1 MLLSCGG
8 MWKPSKLTTEQKE
21 ERRLEAGR
29 LLLAGGLS
37 QAEVARRMGVTPRT
51 VSGWA
56 KRLRE
61 GGLGLDA
68 LKSRPKSGRPPRLA
82 PQQWIE
88 VLDALKL
95 GAIPAGFPTERWT
108 LARVRALIQ
117 KRWGV
122 SYHAHYLSE
131 KLKSSGWSPQAPAVR
146 ARERDEELVR
156 AWLAKDWPRIKKS
169 LGVGG
174 RRSPS
179 STRRGSRS
187 GTA

>member
-1 MLLSCGG
+1 
-8 MWKPSKLTTEQKE
+8 MWKPRKLTIEQKE

-29 LLLAGGLS
+29 LLQAGELS

-51 VSGWA
+51 VSDWA
-56 KRLRE
+56 KRMRA
-61 GGLGLDA
+61 GGLGRDA
-68 LKSRPKSGRPPRLA
+68 LRSRPKSGRPPRLA

-95 GAIPAGFPTERWT
+95 GAMQAGFPTERWT
-108 LARVRALIQ
+108 LARVRTLIQ

-131 KLKSSGWSPQAPAVR
+131 KLKASGWSVQAPAVR
-146 ARERDEELVR
+146 AQERDDELVQ
-156 AWLAKDWPRIKKS
+156 AWLAKDWPRIKKN
-169 LGVGG
+169 LGDEG
-174 RRSPS
+174 RRSSS

>member
-1 MLLSCGG
+1 
-8 MWKPSKLTTEQKE
+8 MWKPSKLTVEQKE

-29 LLLAGGLS
+29 LLLAGELS

-51 VSGWA
+51 VSEWA

-61 GGLGLDA
+61 GDLGLDA
-68 LKSRPKSGRPPRLA
+68 LKSRPKSGRPPRLT
-82 PQQWIE
+82 PRQWGE
-88 VLDALKL
+88 VLDALGL
-95 GAIPAGFPTERWT
+95 GAISAGFPTERWT
-108 LARVRALIQ
+108 LARVRTLVR

-122 SYHAHYLSE
+122 TYHAHYLAE
-131 KLKSSGWSPQAPAVR
+131 RLKSLGWSPQAPAVR
-146 ARERDEELVR
+146 AKERDEELVQ

-169 LGVGG
+169 LGAGG
-174 RRSPS
+174 PRSSS